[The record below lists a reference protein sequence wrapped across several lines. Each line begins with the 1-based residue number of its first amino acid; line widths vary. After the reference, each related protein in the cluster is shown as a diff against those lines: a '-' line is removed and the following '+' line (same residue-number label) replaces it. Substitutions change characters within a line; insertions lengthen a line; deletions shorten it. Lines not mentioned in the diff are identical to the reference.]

1 MELNLEYNKA
11 IRLLD
16 AGREEE
22 ALLLLEKVLLSS
34 IQKNDQVHVVRASV
48 VLGEYFFNLGDEEAA
63 GRNLERAI
71 EAILTDDE
79 AEELD
84 YELNQARELL
94 NNL

>member
-16 AGREEE
+16 EGREEE
-22 ALLLLEKVLLSS
+22 ALQLLEKVLLNSM
-34 IQKNDQVHVVRASV
+34 QNDDQVHVVRSSV
-48 VLGEYFFNLGDEEAA
+48 VLGEYFFNIGDEEAA
-63 GRNLERAI
+63 GKNLERAI
-71 EAILTDDE
+71 EAILTDEE

-84 YELNQARELL
+84 WELNQARELL